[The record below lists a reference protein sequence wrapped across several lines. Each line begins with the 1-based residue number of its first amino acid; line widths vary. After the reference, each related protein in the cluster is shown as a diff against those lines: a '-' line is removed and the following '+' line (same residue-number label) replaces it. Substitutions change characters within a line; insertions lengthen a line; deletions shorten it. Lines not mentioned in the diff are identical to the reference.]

1 MKNELVVLE
10 KLEVVPFFTKGDSVD
25 EILAKIDA
33 EARAH
38 VPDLSTAKTRSEI
51 TKNINEI
58 VTKSKTYLEE
68 SGKNLS
74 VEYKAMPK
82 VIDANRKKVKDFLT
96 NLQAE
101 LRKPLTDWDDEQKR
115 IKEEKAAKEEAD
127 RIAIEIET
135 AHELAF
141 FMDEKFNVELE
152 VKLKAEDEA
161 EKQRIADEAAAQ
173 AARDEEIRKQAA
185 EEARKQ
191 AELEKAQLII
201 DNRHGDALLI
211 NRDIDDNIA
220 EAKRIADKI
229 EVDRLAQEQYE
240 AAEIKRLADVAQAK
254 IDAENEAEE
263 KRLAEEKS
271 NKDKLDAIEAD
282 RVKREDNQAHASMIM
297 KQTKESLIAL
307 GLSEEH
313 ARSVT
318 LALKNGKI
326 ANVGKINF

>member
-101 LRKPLTDWDDEQKR
+101 LRQPLTDYDNEQKR

-127 RIAIEIET
+127 RIAIEIDT
-135 AHELAF
+135 AHELAL
-141 FMDEKFNVELE
+141 FMDEKFNAELE
-152 VKLKAEDEA
+152 AKLKAEYEA

-185 EEARKQ
+185 EDARKQ
-191 AELEKAQLII
+191 SEREKAQLII
-201 DNRHGDALLI
+201 DNLHSEALLI
-211 NRDIDDNIA
+211 NRDIDDKIA

-229 EVDRLAQEQYE
+229 EADKLAQEQAEE
-240 AAEIKRLADVAQAK
+240 AEVKRLADIAQAK
-254 IDAENEAEE
+254 VDAENAAEE
-263 KRLAEEKS
+263 KRLAEEKR
-271 NKDKLDAIEAD
+271 KQDELDAIEAD
-282 RVKREDNQAHASMIM
+282 RIKREANKKHASMIM
-297 KQTKESLIAL
+297 KQTKESLMAI
-307 GLSEEH
+307 GLSQED
-313 ARSVT
+313 AKAVT